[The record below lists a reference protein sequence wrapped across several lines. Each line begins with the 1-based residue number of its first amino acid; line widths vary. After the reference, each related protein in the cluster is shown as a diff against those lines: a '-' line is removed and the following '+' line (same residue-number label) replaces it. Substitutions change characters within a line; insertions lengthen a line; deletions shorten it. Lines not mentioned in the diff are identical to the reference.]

1 VLRQRLCFSSR
12 KRRNDLNI
20 RPEKRQNLQSG
31 KGWRKN
37 LGKNKKK
44 KRRHIAKKKKSA
56 RGIWLIVW
64 RRIALLSLKNNSKKI
79 GSRIFF
85 SDQIHL
91 PTRK

>member
-1 VLRQRLCFSSR
+1 VLRQRLCFSSK
-12 KRRNDLNI
+12 KRRNDSNV

-37 LGKNKKK
+37 FGENKKK
-44 KRRHIAKKKKSA
+44 KRRHVTKKKKSA

-64 RRIALLSLKNNSKKI
+64 RRIALLPLKNNGEKI

-85 SDQIHL
+85 PNQIYL
-91 PTRK
+91 LTRK